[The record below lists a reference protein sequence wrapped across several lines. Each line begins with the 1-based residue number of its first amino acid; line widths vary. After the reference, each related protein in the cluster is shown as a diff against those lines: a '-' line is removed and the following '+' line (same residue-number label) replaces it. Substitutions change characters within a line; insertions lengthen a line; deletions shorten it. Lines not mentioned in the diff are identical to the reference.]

1 MQRSAQKRGKVGLEN
16 ATAESVRRCSGV
28 FDRTDEILQEVIEVL
43 GAAVG
48 EVTLGQAPYSLVGIQ
63 LRRVAGEMLQTQT
76 RMLPE
81 QLIQRLAFMRW
92 GLVQKHN
99 HRAVQV
105 SKQMAEEDAH
115 LLLPDVAEPKLV
127 IEAEMLALGT
137 DGDPRD
143 HGDSVSPIAVVQD
156 RSVAARGPRFDHVG
170 DQQEAGFVGEDE
182 VGAQPRG
189 VFFIRGQSLCFQ
201 RSMACSSRSAARRS
215 GFW

>member
-1 MQRSAQKRGKVGLEN
+1 MQRSAQKRGKVGLQD
-16 ATAESVRRCSGV
+16 ATAESVRRCAGV
-28 FDRTDEILQEVIEVL
+28 FDGTDEMLQEVIDVL

-48 EVTLGQAPYSLVGIQ
+48 QVALGQAPDPLIGIQ

-81 QLIQRLAFMRW
+81 QLVQWLAFMRW

-99 HRAVQV
+99 HRAGQV
-105 SKQMAEEDAH
+105 PKQMAEEDAH
-115 LLLPDVAEPKLV
+115 LLPPDVAEPKLV
-127 IEAEMLALGT
+127 IKAEILSLGT
-137 DGDPRD
+137 DRDPRD
-143 HGDSVSPIAVVQD
+143 HGDSVSATAVVQG
-156 RSVAARGPRFDHVG
+156 RSVAARGPGLDHVG

-189 VFFIRGQSLCFQ
+189 VFFIRGQSLCFH
-201 RSMACSSRSAARRS
+201 RSMACSSRSVARRS